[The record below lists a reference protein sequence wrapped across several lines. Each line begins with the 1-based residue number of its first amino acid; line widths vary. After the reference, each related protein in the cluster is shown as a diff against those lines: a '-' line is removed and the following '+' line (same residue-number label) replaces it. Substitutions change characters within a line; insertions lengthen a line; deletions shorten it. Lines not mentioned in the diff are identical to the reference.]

1 MTLATL
7 IQMSA
12 TAPQRR
18 RQALVLM
25 GGGARTAYQVGVL
38 RGLANLLR
46 VQSTAPSTSFPF
58 QVLVGTSA
66 GALNAAFLASVATQ
80 GLDAFDRLADFW
92 LRLRSERVY
101 RLDAPHWVRFSRLLA
116 AVRLWS
122 RARQEGALLDTMP
135 LVDTLHQAIS
145 LDGIEAS
152 LASGALDAVAVTASS
167 YTSGEHWT
175 FCQTHPAGPSGSGGP
190 RQPWARP
197 GRRGEFQPLTI
208 EHLMASAAIPLLFPA
223 TPLWVEGRREYF
235 GDGSM
240 RQISPLSPALHLQAD
255 RVLVIGVGQ
264 PQRAGMGGAATAAAA
279 PMGEPRM
286 GAIMGH
292 ALASVFH
299 DTLQADVE
307 QAQRVTQTLRQMPRE
322 IAALMPYRAVDV
334 MALQPS
340 ESLDA
345 LAQAHAGALPR
356 EVRRAL
362 AGLGAM
368 RSGGPLASYLL
379 FEPAFVSALVNL
391 GEQDAYTHK
400 AELLAFLDNG
410 RASPIGSSS

>member
-1 MTLATL
+1 
-7 IQMSA
+7 
-12 TAPQRR
+12 
-18 RQALVLM
+18 
-25 GGGARTAYQVGVL
+25 
-38 RGLANLLR
+38 
-46 VQSTAPSTSFPF
+46 
-58 QVLVGTSA
+58 
-66 GALNAAFLASVATQ
+66 
-80 GLDAFDRLADFW
+80 
-92 LRLRSERVY
+92 
-101 RLDAPHWVRFSRLLA
+101 
-116 AVRLWS
+116 
-122 RARQEGALLDTMP
+122 
-135 LVDTLHQAIS
+135 
-145 LDGIEAS
+145 
-152 LASGALDAVAVTASS
+152 
-167 YTSGEHWT
+167 
-175 FCQTHPAGPSGSGGP
+175 
-190 RQPWARP
+190 
-197 GRRGEFQPLTI
+197 
-208 EHLMASAAIPLLFPA
+208 
-223 TPLWVEGRREYF
+223 
-235 GDGSM
+235 
-240 RQISPLSPALHLQAD
+240 
-255 RVLVIGVGQ
+255 
-264 PQRAGMGGAATAAAA
+264 
-279 PMGEPRM
+279 M

-340 ESLDA
+340 QSLDA

>member
-1 MTLATL
+1 
-7 IQMSA
+7 
-12 TAPQRR
+12 
-18 RQALVLM
+18 
-25 GGGARTAYQVGVL
+25 
-38 RGLANLLR
+38 
-46 VQSTAPSTSFPF
+46 
-58 QVLVGTSA
+58 
-66 GALNAAFLASVATQ
+66 
-80 GLDAFDRLADFW
+80 
-92 LRLRSERVY
+92 
-101 RLDAPHWVRFSRLLA
+101 
-116 AVRLWS
+116 
-122 RARQEGALLDTMP
+122 
-135 LVDTLHQAIS
+135 
-145 LDGIEAS
+145 
-152 LASGALDAVAVTASS
+152 
-167 YTSGEHWT
+167 
-175 FCQTHPAGPSGSGGP
+175 
-190 RQPWARP
+190 
-197 GRRGEFQPLTI
+197 
-208 EHLMASAAIPLLFPA
+208 MASAAIPLLFPA

-264 PQRAGMGGAATAAAA
+264 PQRARMGGAATAAAA

-340 ESLDA
+340 QSLDA